1 MNIWILLTSQSHI
14 VEVDGGLDDLQ
25 FATNVEVLN
34 TTAKVSDRRVGRVVS
49 AKDFDSL
56 LDLIRFIDVV
66 HF

>member
-1 MNIWILLTSQSHI
+1 M
-14 VEVDGGLDDLQ
+14 DGRLDDLQ

-34 TTAKVSDRRVGRVVS
+34 TTSKVSDRRVGRVVS
-49 AKDFDSL
+49 AKDIDSL